1 MSLELLRLFRQPIYW
16 PSYKVSSMSVD
27 ARAASPRK
35 APPHLVLVCSSGGTS
50 CSEGPGGGQLRCSA
64 DGTTLCHFPSP
75 VADPVTL
82 CKLDAE
88 NVDDQRHCDPPEQ

>member
-1 MSLELLRLFRQPIYW
+1 MLLRPAG
-16 PSYKVSSMSVD
+16 STTSGTA
-27 ARAASPRK
+27 AREELA
-35 APPHLVLVCSSGGTS
+35 S

-64 DGTTLCHFPSP
+64 DGTTLCHSPSP